1 MIGVLDTDLITY
13 LAKLS
18 KLQVN
23 EVDKEKLVSEMS
35 AIVEL
40 MDTMN
45 DVVMDE
51 DTDLKGE
58 GVSPQNLREDI
69 SRDSFD
75 REQLQKNAAHKKDGF
90 FVVPKIME

>member
-1 MIGVLDTDLITY
+1 MLDTELITY

-18 KLQVN
+18 KI
-23 EVDKEKLVSEMS
+23 EIDEADKSKLVFDMS

-45 DVVMDE
+45 EVTMNDE
-51 DTDLKGE
+51 ENLNGE
-58 GVSPQNLREDI
+58 SVNLENLREDTVVASYEEEI
-69 SRDSFD
+69 
-75 REQLQKNAAHKKDGF
+75 LLKNAAHTKDGF

>member
-1 MIGVLDTDLITY
+1 MLDTDVITY

-18 KLQVN
+18 KI
-23 EVDKEKLVSEMS
+23 EIDETEKERLVSEMS

-45 DVVMDE
+45 EVTMEDDE
-51 DTDLKGE
+51 NLNGE
-58 GVSPQNLREDI
+58 GVSLKDLRADEI
-69 SRDSFD
+69 VSSYD
-75 REQLQKNAAHKKDGF
+75 REVVLNNASHKKDGF